1 MRALTFIVMMG
12 LGLSSFAEGTNTSTD
27 TTSIASPSVD
37 FNAIQSISG
46 TVADSSYGMGVRC
59 SEPTLTA
66 DHTRL
71 SSGTEAISV
80 GISIG
85 LGPAF
90 NFISCEKSARQ
101 VRWFREM
108 QIKDMQHAQE
118 LSAQAHAAKAELT
131 RQETIRVKMIAA
143 QETMKFYKEHCIPA
157 HGRLSLD
164 KNSAVYG
171 ICREVSSLVDQ
182 HAKGMRIDLMPVGHG
197 RVSPTKWSKGE

>member
-1 MRALTFIVMMG
+1 MKALTFIFMMG
-12 LGLSSFAEGTNTSTD
+12 LGLSVFAEGTNTSTD

-46 TVADSSYGMGVRC
+46 TVSESSFGMGVRC

-71 SSGTEAISV
+71 SSGTESVSV
-80 GISIG
+80 GVSIG

-90 NFISCEKSARQ
+90 GFSSCEKSARQ

-108 QIKDMQHAQE
+108 QIKDMQHAQD
-118 LSAQAHAAKAELT
+118 LAYQAHAAKAELT

-157 HGRLSLD
+157 HGRLSLHKD
-164 KNSAVYG
+164 TAVYN
-171 ICREVSSLVDQ
+171 ICKEVSSLVDQ
-182 HAKGMRIDLMPVGHG
+182 HAKGMRVDLMPQGHG
-197 RVSPTKWSKGE
+197 RVSPTKYSRGD